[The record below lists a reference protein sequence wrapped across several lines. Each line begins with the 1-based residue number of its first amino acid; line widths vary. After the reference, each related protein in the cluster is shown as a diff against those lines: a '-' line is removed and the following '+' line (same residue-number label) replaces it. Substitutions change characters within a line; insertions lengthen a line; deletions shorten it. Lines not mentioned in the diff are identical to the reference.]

1 MSQLH
6 PLAFINPDPTGAAF
20 ALHLH
25 PAVARNHSATVLP
38 EIHAALCSAMAAF
51 RTNPFLDAL
60 HVAAR
65 FDCPELEDG
74 LADSGLWR
82 RGRETFVVTRHGITL
97 RLHHDDNAAAEIAFD
112 VLGLFIYHDD
122 VPQTCLPSPSGTF
135 PVPAPAP

>member
-1 MSQLH
+1 MTRHH
-6 PLAFINPDPTGAAF
+6 PLAFINPDQTGAAF

-25 PAVARNHSATVLP
+25 PMVARNHSATVLP
-38 EIHAALCSAMAAF
+38 EVHAALVRALAAF

-65 FDCPELEDG
+65 FNCPELEDA

-97 RLHHDDNAAAEIAFD
+97 RLHHDDNPDADIAFD
-112 VLGLFIYHDD
+112 VLVLFIHIQDGSR
-122 VPQTCLPSPSGTF
+122 TCLPSPSGTF
-135 PVPAPAP
+135 SVPAAAP